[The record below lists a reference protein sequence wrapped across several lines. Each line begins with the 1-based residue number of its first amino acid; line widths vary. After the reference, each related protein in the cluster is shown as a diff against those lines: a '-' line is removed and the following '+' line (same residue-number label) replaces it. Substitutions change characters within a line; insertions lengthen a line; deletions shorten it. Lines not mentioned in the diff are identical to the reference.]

1 METDRMILV
10 RAYESH
16 LISRIIADNKL
27 YYSNADQI
35 SERLFI
41 TQEAKELYRT
51 FKNLISENKVTDE
64 SLMLSRLNNGAASY
78 FIEASIKVDYSIPIE
93 QLITEL
99 DEHTKQTELISMAG
113 EVIRMSDKPSSEI
126 QSFISQRFLE
136 LNNGNGSQY
145 RNISEIVDQVVS
157 DIMKIRE
164 GKITG
169 ILTGF
174 KDIDRHMKGLQN
186 GDLIIIAGETSQG
199 KTSLALN
206 IAENA
211 YLIDKKRAA
220 IISMEMTESQLAMR
234 LICSMSET
242 SRNEIV
248 KGWVTPDEVIKFEK
262 YKNILSESGLFIAD
276 PASRTIENVISLIR
290 SAFMRFSLDFVIVD
304 YLQLITGNGRNREEE
319 VGKVSR
325 ALKDIAR
332 ELNKPVVVLSQ
343 LNRPAQGA
351 TKRPTLARL
360 RDSGQ
365 IEESADVVLFVYR
378 PDEYG
383 IKVFDDGESCEG
395 MAELI
400 MAKGRNCGTMLTK
413 VRFLKNIT
421 KFKDEKQGVDFG
433 EPKTGLQPNADFE
446 TGSTNDDPF

>member
-1 METDRMILV
+1 MEADKTILI

-16 LISRIIADNKL
+16 LISRIISDNKL
-27 YYSNADQI
+27 YYSNAEQI
-35 SERLFI
+35 NENLFF
-41 TQEAKELYRT
+41 TNEACELFKT
-51 FKNLISENKVTDE
+51 FKTLISENKVTDE
-64 SLMLSRLNNGAASY
+64 SLILSKLNNGSSSY
-78 FIEASIKVDYSIPIE
+78 FINSNLKSDYSIPIE
-93 QLITEL
+93 QLISEL
-99 DEHTKQTELISMAG
+99 EEYRKYMELMRMAG
-113 EVIRMSDKPSSEI
+113 EVIRMKDKPSDEI
-126 QSFISQRFLE
+126 EKYISGRFLQ
-136 LNNGNGSQY
+136 LNTGNGSQY
-145 RNISEIVDQVVS
+145 RNINEIVENVIM
-157 DIMKIRE
+157 DIMKMRE
-164 GKITG
+164 GKMTG

-211 YLIDKKRAA
+211 YLIADKKAA

-242 SRNEIV
+242 TKSQIITGWATPAEIN
-248 KGWVTPDEVIKFEK
+248 KFEY
-262 YKNILSESGLFIAD
+262 YKDKLATSGMFIAD
-276 PASRTIENVISLIR
+276 PKSRNIENVISLIR
-290 SAFMRFSLDFVIVD
+290 SAFMRFSLDFVIID

-332 ELNKPVVVLSQ
+332 ELNKPVIVLSQ
-343 LNRPAQGA
+343 LNRPQQGA
-351 TKRPTLARL
+351 GKRPTLARL

-378 PDEYG
+378 PEEYG
-383 IKVFDDGESCEG
+383 LRVFEDGSNCEG

-400 MAKGRNCGTMLTK
+400 MAKGRNCGTMMTK
-413 VRFLKNIT
+413 VNFIKNIT
-421 KFKDEKQGVDFG
+421 KFKDEEPSINFGKSAAGLSPSQSFEETATDG
-433 EPKTGLQPNADFE
+433 EPF
-446 TGSTNDDPF
+446 

>member
-1 METDRMILV
+1 MEKDRTILI

-16 LISRIIADNKL
+16 LLNRIITDNKL
-27 YYSNADQI
+27 YFSKADQI
-35 SERLFI
+35 NERLFFTI
-41 TQEAKELYRT
+41 EARELFGT
-51 FKNLISENKVTDE
+51 FKNLIAENKVTDE
-64 SLMLSRLNNGAASY
+64 ALILSRLNNGSSDY
-78 FIEASIKVDYSIPIE
+78 FIKSAMSVDYGIPID
-93 QLITEL
+93 QLISELEEHNRHTEL
-99 DEHTKQTELISMAG
+99 LMLAG
-113 EVIRMSDKPSSEI
+113 EVIRMKEKPSAEI
-126 QSFISQRFLE
+126 QQYISEKFLN
-136 LNNGNGSQY
+136 LNTGNGNQY
-145 RNISEIVDQVVS
+145 RNISEIVEQVVS

-164 GKITG
+164 GKMTG

-174 KDIDRHMKGLQN
+174 QDIDRHMKGLQN

-211 YLIDKKRAA
+211 YLIDNKRAA

-242 SRNEIV
+242 SRNEIIR
-248 KGWVTPDEVIKFEK
+248 GWVAPEEMQKFEH
-262 YKNILSESGLFIAD
+262 YKNKLAESGLFIAD
-276 PASRTIENVISLIR
+276 PTSRTIENIISLIR

-304 YLQLITGNGRNREEE
+304 YLQLISGNGRNREEE

-332 ELNKPVVVLSQ
+332 ELNKPVICLSQ
-343 LNRPAQGA
+343 LNRPAQGVS
-351 TKRPTLARL
+351 KRPTLARL

-378 PDEYG
+378 PEEYG
-383 IKVFDDGESCEG
+383 VTTMEDNTPSEG

-400 MAKGRNCGTMLTK
+400 MAKGRNCGTMMTK
-413 VRFLKNIT
+413 VRFIKNIT
-421 KFKDEKQGVDFG
+421 KFKDV
-433 EPKTGLQPNADFE
+433 E
-446 TGSTNDDPF
+446 TGTYNGKPTAGLNPNKNFEGSNTDDTPF